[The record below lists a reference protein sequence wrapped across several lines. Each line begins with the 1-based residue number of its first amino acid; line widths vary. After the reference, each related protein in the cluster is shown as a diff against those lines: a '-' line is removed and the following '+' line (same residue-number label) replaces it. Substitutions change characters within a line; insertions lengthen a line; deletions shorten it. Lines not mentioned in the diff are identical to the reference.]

1 MHQQEVEQAAR
12 LLLAARKT
20 GNKLTELPQT
30 LKPRSIAD
38 VRAIQDAVD
47 RQIPEPVVGYKFHK
61 KPNQPLCYAPLY
73 PSRIFMSPA
82 QIRVEIARSLCIEAE
97 ITFKLRRD
105 LPARAEPYG
114 DAEAMAAFSATAAF
128 EIVDSRFADLKKM
141 AAGALLEV
149 YADHMAN
156 GGFVL
161 GAFRDDWQSFDFT
174 KTRVTMM
181 QGDRALA
188 DQVGGHPNG
197 NPGGELAAFVNAMRE
212 GPGLKAG
219 AIVAT
224 GSFTSFRPMAA
235 NHVVVGAFAG
245 FGEVQATVV
254 A

>member
-1 MHQQEVEQAAR
+1 MDHQDVEAAAG

-20 GNKLTELPQT
+20 GNKLQELPER

-38 VRAIQDAVD
+38 VRAIQDAAD
-47 RQIPEPVVGYKFHK
+47 RQIPEPIVGYKFHK

-73 PSRIFMSPA
+73 PSRLFESPA
-82 QIRVEIARSLCIEAE
+82 RIRVELARSLFIEAE
-97 ITFKLRRD
+97 ITFKLVRD
-105 LPARAEPYG
+105 LPARPEPY
-114 DAEAMAAFSATAAF
+114 DEAEVMKAFVATAAF
-128 EIVDSRFADLKKM
+128 EVVDSRFVDLKKM
-141 AAGALLEV
+141 ATSALLEV

-161 GAFRDDWQSFDFT
+161 GAFRDDWRSFDFT
-174 KTRVTMM
+174 KTHVTMR
-181 QGDRALA
+181 QGDRAIA

-197 NPGGELAAFVNAMRE
+197 DPGRELPAFVNAMRE

-224 GSFTSFRPMAA
+224 GSFTSFRPMVA
-235 NHVVVGAFAG
+235 NQPVIAEFAG
-245 FGEVQATVV
+245 FGAVTATVV